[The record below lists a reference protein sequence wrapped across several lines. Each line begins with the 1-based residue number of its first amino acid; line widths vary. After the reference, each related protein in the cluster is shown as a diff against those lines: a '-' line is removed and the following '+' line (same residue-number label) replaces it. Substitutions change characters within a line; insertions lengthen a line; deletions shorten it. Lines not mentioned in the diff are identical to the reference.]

1 MALKIYD
8 DLTQGTDEWLE
19 ARRGIVTASVVGQLI
34 TTKTVKP
41 ANNDTSRGLMWTLLA
56 ERITGFIDPVYVSED
71 MLRGTMEEP
80 IARQAYADH
89 MGVEV
94 QQLGFMTE
102 DRWGFIIGYSPDG
115 LVADD
120 GLIEIKSRR
129 PKKHVKTILE
139 DRVPPEN
146 MAQIQCGLLVS
157 GCAWLDYVSYCG
169 GMPLW
174 IKRVYP
180 DDQWQDAIAEAV
192 TQFEDLA
199 AEALTTY
206 TVRTDGMP
214 VMERT
219 TFDQEITI

>member
-8 DLTQGTDEWLE
+8 NLTQGTDEWLE

-34 TTKTVKP
+34 TTKTMKP
-41 ANNDTSRGLMWTLLA
+41 ANNDTSRGLMMTLLA

-89 MGVEV
+89 TGVQV
-94 QQLGFMTE
+94 DQVGFMTE
-102 DRWGFIIGYSPDG
+102 DIGGARLGYSPDG
-115 LVADD
+115 LVSDD

-139 DRVPPEN
+139 DRVPVEN

-157 GCAWLDYVSYCG
+157 GRAWCDYVSFCS
-169 GMPLW
+169 GMTLW

-180 DDQWQDAIAEAV
+180 DDQWADAIAEAV

-199 AEALTTY
+199 AKALTTY
-206 TVRTDGMP
+206 TLRTDGMP
-214 VMERT
+214 VMERS